1 MLETELWLEI
11 TILVILGGKQPQLG
25 SKSCKVEIDGGGVWK
40 RHADQMTT
48 TGVGNG
54 IEDEPG
60 SMAVEPEWRLDR
72 QGWSFQKCTN
82 RRYRR
87 NPEEDPCGFWGTI
100 SGEKLLGHCECLFE
114 MEVVAM
120 DETTTDRTVDELRA
134 IFAWW
139 GIPLQMVTDNG
150 PQFTS
155 AGFKL
160 FPGLE

>member
-1 MLETELWLEI
+1 MTNHRTRLSNVGSYI
-11 TILVILGGKQPQLG
+11 GH
-25 SKSCKVEIDGGGVWK
+25 SKSAPTEGTGG
-40 RHADQMTT
+40 T
-48 TGVGNG
+48 
-54 IEDEPG
+54 
-60 SMAVEPEWRLDR
+60 
-72 QGWSFQKCTN
+72 
-82 RRYRR
+82 
-87 NPEEDPCGFWGTI
+87 EEDPCGFWGTI

-120 DETTTDRTVDELRA
+120 DETTTDRTMDELRA

>member
-1 MLETELWLEI
+1 MTNHRTRLSNVGSYI
-11 TILVILGGKQPQLG
+11 GH
-25 SKSCKVEIDGGGVWK
+25 SKSAPTEGTGG
-40 RHADQMTT
+40 T
-48 TGVGNG
+48 
-54 IEDEPG
+54 
-60 SMAVEPEWRLDR
+60 
-72 QGWSFQKCTN
+72 
-82 RRYRR
+82 
-87 NPEEDPCGFWGTI
+87 EEDPCGFWGTI
-100 SGEKLLGHCECLFE
+100 PGEKLLGHCKCLFE

-120 DETTTDRTVDELRA
+120 DETTTDRTMDELRA

>member
-1 MLETELWLEI
+1 M
-11 TILVILGGKQPQLG
+11 
-25 SKSCKVEIDGGGVWK
+25 
-40 RHADQMTT
+40 
-48 TGVGNG
+48 
-54 IEDEPG
+54 
-60 SMAVEPEWRLDR
+60 
-72 QGWSFQKCTN
+72 
-82 RRYRR
+82 
-87 NPEEDPCGFWGTI
+87 EEDPCGLWETI

-120 DETTTDRTVDELRA
+120 DETTTVDELRA